1 MKMNK
6 YPELSLAIEDMKS
19 QDSLYQPSAF
29 WREASNQIVQ
39 EVCDAG
45 IENFRS
51 LPKPLGF
58 FVPTYGSPANGFS
71 SEQVSRI
78 TDWFSAQ
85 YPSSAKPILA
95 LDQFLNGYNNAL
107 SDYRVL
113 LGADDVHK
121 LPHLHLFSESNVG
134 NPVEHWE
141 FDGKNYSRS
150 ALNYILGLALL
161 KKHLVVAPKTVLE
174 IGGGFGTL
182 GEVLAY
188 SGIKDIRYIDVDI
201 PPTSYIAQYYL
212 TEVLGK
218 ENVATY
224 AQLKAEPAIAIDALP
239 IASVLASWQIE
250 KLQGKVDLFVNFISF
265 QEMEPEIVSNYL
277 QQVARLETTW
287 ILLRN
292 MREGKQVRKNA
303 GDVGVETPIK
313 SEDYLSMLP
322 GYELVERNVFPYG
335 YKTVDGY
342 HSELLLLRRI
352 A

>member
-1 MKMNK
+1 MNK
-6 YPELSLAIEDMKS
+6 YPELTLAIEDMKS
-19 QDSLYQPSAF
+19 QDSVYQPSAF

-39 EVCDAG
+39 EVCEAG

-58 FVPTYGSPANGFS
+58 FVPTYGSPANSFS
-71 SEQVSRI
+71 VEQISRI
-78 TDWFSAQ
+78 TDWFSEN
-85 YPSSAKPILA
+85 YPDSTKLILA
-95 LDQFLNGYNNAL
+95 LDQFLNGYSAAL

-113 LGADDVHK
+113 LAADDAHK
-121 LPHLHLFSESNVG
+121 LPYLHTFSESKVG

-141 FDGKNYSRS
+141 FDGKKYSRS

-161 KKHLVVAPKTVLE
+161 KRHLVDVPKTVLE

-182 GEVLAY
+182 GEVLTY
-188 SGIKDIRYIDVDI
+188 SGIQGIRYIDIDI

-212 TEVLGK
+212 AEVLGK
-218 ENVATY
+218 KNVATY
-224 AQLKAEPAIAIDALP
+224 AQLKAEQTIEIDALP
-239 IASVLASWQIE
+239 TASVLASWQIE

-277 QQVARLETTW
+277 QQVVRLQTTW

-292 MREGKQVRKNA
+292 MREGKQVRKKP
-303 GDVGVETPIK
+303 DDIGVDIPIK

-335 YKTVDGY
+335 YRTVDGY

-352 A
+352 V

>member
-1 MKMNK
+1 MNE
-6 YPELSLAIEDMKS
+6 YPELLLAIEDMKF
-19 QDSLYQPSAF
+19 QDSIYQPSAF
-29 WREASNQIVQ
+29 WEGASHQIVQ
-39 EVCDAG
+39 EICEAG

-58 FVPTYGSPANGFS
+58 FVPTYGSPANSFS
-71 SEQVSRI
+71 SEQISQL
-78 TDWFSAQ
+78 TDFFRKFF
-85 YPSSAKPILA
+85 PDFAKPTLA
-95 LDQFLNGYNNAL
+95 LDQFLSGYNAAL

-113 LGADDVHK
+113 LAADDVSK
-121 LPHLHLFSESNVG
+121 LPYLHTFSESQVG
-134 NPVEHWE
+134 QPVEHWE
-141 FDGKNYSRS
+141 FDGKKYSRS

-161 KKHLVVAPKTVLE
+161 KKHIVDVPRTVLE

-182 GEVLAY
+182 GEVLAH
-188 SGIKDIRYIDVDI
+188 SGIQDIRYIDVDI

-224 AQLKAEPAIAIDALP
+224 AQLKTEPRIEINALP
-239 IASVLASWQIE
+239 AASVLASWQIE

-292 MREGKQVRKNA
+292 MREGKQVRKNP
-303 GDVGVETPIK
+303 GDVGVDTPIK

-322 GYELVERNVFPYG
+322 GYELVERNVLPYG
-335 YKTVDGY
+335 YRTVDGY
-342 HSELLLLRRI
+342 HSEMLLLRRI

>member
-1 MKMNK
+1 MNK

-19 QDSLYQPSAF
+19 QDSVYQPSAF

-39 EVCDAG
+39 EVCEAG

-58 FVPTYGSPANGFS
+58 FVPTYGSPANSFS
-71 SEQVSRI
+71 LEQISRI
-78 TDWFSAQ
+78 TDWFSDN
-85 YPSSAKPILA
+85 YPDSTKSILA
-95 LDQFLNGYNNAL
+95 LDQFLNGYGAAL

-113 LGADDVHK
+113 LAADDAHK
-121 LPHLHLFSESNVG
+121 LPYLHTFSESKVG

-141 FDGKNYSRS
+141 FDGKKYSRS

-161 KKHLVVAPKTVLE
+161 KRHLVDVPKTVLE

-182 GEVLAY
+182 GEVLAQ
-188 SGIKDIRYIDVDI
+188 SGVQGVRYIDVDI

-212 TEVLGK
+212 TQVLGK

-224 AQLKAEPAIAIDALP
+224 AQLKTEQTIEINALP
-239 IASVLASWQIE
+239 TASVLASWQIE

-277 QQVARLETTW
+277 QQVARLQTTW

-292 MREGKQVRKNA
+292 MREGKQVRKKPD
-303 GDVGVETPIK
+303 DVGVDIPIK

-322 GYELVERNVFPYG
+322 EYELVERNVLPYG
-335 YKTVDGY
+335 YRTVDGY